1 MSPFLCKGGKGMSE
15 SISMIVGT
23 IGILTAIGI
32 GVYTLVKKRRKD
44 M

>member
-1 MSPFLCKGGKGMSE
+1 MPE

-23 IGILTAIGI
+23 IGILTAVGIGI
-32 GVYTLVKKRRKD
+32 YTLVKKRRKD